1 MDFTTTNL
9 TLIIMRSIYETRQE
23 QLALPKHNL
32 LILANSRVEINT
44 PNFLKQK
51 TQLHCEFQILASR
64 LSMKQK

>member
-1 MDFTTTNL
+1 
-9 TLIIMRSIYETRQE
+9 MRSIYETRQE

-51 TQLHCEFQILASR
+51 KHNYIVNF
-64 LSMKQK
+64 KY